1 MPSADYKAVR
11 RPRFAELNWSR
22 AERPEPDLAQPVD
35 SKFARL
41 SATHEGRT
49 LHAFGHAIVVL
60 LDGKQTG
67 EKFSAR
73 RRPGPRHHDH
83 EDEWFYVMEGR
94 LSFFLT
100 ESGLICCRRENY
112 DK

>member
-22 AERPEPDLAQPVD
+22 AERPELDLAQPVD

-67 EKFSAR
+67 KKFTGFLNITP
-73 RRPGPRHHDH
+73 PGGDPGAATMTTKTNGSMSSK
-83 EDEWFYVMEGR
+83 V
-94 LSFFLT
+94 
-100 ESGLICCRRENY
+100 GLVFS
-112 DK
+112 